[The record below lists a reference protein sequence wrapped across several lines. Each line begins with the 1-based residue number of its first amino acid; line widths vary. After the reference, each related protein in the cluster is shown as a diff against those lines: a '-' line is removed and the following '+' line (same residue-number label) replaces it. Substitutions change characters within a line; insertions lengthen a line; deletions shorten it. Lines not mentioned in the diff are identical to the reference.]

1 MILVASSA
9 DYANLGHSVGKSL
22 RSIGVDCKD
31 VSLSPHPFAYGA
43 ESATVS
49 RDTLSFLTTEAS
61 HVLIMHSCPTIYG
74 LNKNREFSV
83 YHTGTRY
90 RESPEYFNELFQ
102 SARHVLTDQTEF
114 MKLGKMD
121 YVVSAIDKDI
131 YKPKLV
137 GKKLILGHFPSNPEV
152 KGTNEIIEM
161 LKPFKDKFEIRI
173 GLKQVSH
180 AEQLKRMQECD
191 IIIELFKPQLNG
203 KEYGCFGVT
212 ALEGSMMGKLVI
224 TQDLEDK
231 TYKSVYGEHP
241 FVTVRNQHQF
251 NEALESALTHFN
263 DNMSKWIADQAKERH
278 SFEATGQR
286 IKTILGL

>member
-1 MILVASSA
+1 MGMILVASSN

-22 RSIGVDCKD
+22 RSIGIDCKD

-61 HVLIMHSCPTIYG
+61 HVLICHSCPTIYG

-173 GLKQVSH
+173 GL
-180 AEQLKRMQECD
+180 
-191 IIIELFKPQLNG
+191 
-203 KEYGCFGVT
+203 
-212 ALEGSMMGKLVI
+212 
-224 TQDLEDK
+224 
-231 TYKSVYGEHP
+231 
-241 FVTVRNQHQF
+241 
-251 NEALESALTHFN
+251 
-263 DNMSKWIADQAKERH
+263 
-278 SFEATGQR
+278 
-286 IKTILGL
+286 